1 MMYLH
6 ALYAVMRY
14 IQRVREVTIGIIA
27 PDVYQAFTL
36 IISRVTEP
44 VIATA

>member
-14 IQRVREVTIGIIA
+14 IPRVPEVTIGITV

-36 IISRVTEP
+36 ITSPVTEP
-44 VIATA
+44 VIVMV